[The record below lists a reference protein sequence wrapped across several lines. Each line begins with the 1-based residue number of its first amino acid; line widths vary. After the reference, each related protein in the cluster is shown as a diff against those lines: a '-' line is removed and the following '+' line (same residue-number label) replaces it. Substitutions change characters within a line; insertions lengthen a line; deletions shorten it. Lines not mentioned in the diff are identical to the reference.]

1 MSGSGTIRVV
11 LVDDHAVI
19 RAGLAQLI
27 ATAEDIEVV
36 GQAADGAEAVEQAR
50 ALTPTW
56 C

>member
-1 MSGSGTIRVV
+1 MSSHSGTIRVV

-36 GQAADGAEAVEQAR
+36 GQAVTVPR
-50 ALTPTW
+50 PSSRRVR
-56 C
+56 